1 MKKKSLK
8 VSNQLPELEKIV
20 LFLEALSVEWQVPM
34 KINMELNLVIEELF
48 TNIVFYAF
56 DDDLPHPVT
65 LEMEMPAEKT
75 IIIRISDEG
84 KPFNLLEKSTD
95 ELVNQSLEERKIG
108 GLGIHFV
115 KEMMSRVEYQRKND
129 KNIVIL
135 TKKY

>member
-34 KINMELNLVIEELF
+34 KVNLELNLVIEELF

-56 DDDLPHPVT
+56 DDNLPHPVT
-65 LEMEMPAEKT
+65 IDIEMPAENT

-115 KEMMSRVEYQRKND
+115 KEMMNRVEYQRKND